1 LNGLEAVEAQPRRKC
16 YLKKIKK
23 CVFKSGKKGGTRRGA
38 EVGEEYSGD
47 GEQLLCS
54 LRSFF
59 SLSPPCL
66 LKKTTTKAHR
76 SGLADF

>member
-16 YLKKIKK
+16 YLKKLKIRIQIRKK
-23 CVFKSGKKGGTRRGA
+23 RGHATGA